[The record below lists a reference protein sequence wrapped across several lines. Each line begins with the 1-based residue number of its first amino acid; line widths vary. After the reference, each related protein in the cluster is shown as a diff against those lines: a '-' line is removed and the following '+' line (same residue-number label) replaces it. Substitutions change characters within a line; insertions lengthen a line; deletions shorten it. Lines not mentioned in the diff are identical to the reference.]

1 MLGNIKILTSGNVDS
16 GKSTLLGRLFYD
28 LGKIHKDQIPKSFT
42 NNQDYSVFFDGLEEE
57 QLQKIT
63 IDVSY
68 KYLDL
73 NKKRI
78 TFLDCPGHEEFT
90 RNMFTG
96 ATQSDYAI
104 MVIDINEGLTEQT
117 LKHLSILE
125 MLNIKKVLICIN
137 KIDTIKTNNLKK
149 VYEKIN
155 ITLTNSLNIDYEL
168 IPTSATKGINVTSR
182 ERKLNFYNGKSLL
195 EHLNSL
201 RSYKNEKDYLII
213 QESLMVDKKRIHFA
227 ENYISNINT
236 EIKLRNNSND
246 KSFTIKNFE
255 SSNKTNNQITFET
268 SKDIVFSK
276 GNIITK
282 DNLKLDKAKQFT
294 CIFYN
299 LSKDEINLSERYILK
314 SKHLENFVEITSI
327 NHLISGY
334 SKESSKKIKPNSLY
348 SVDID
353 LDKYVNY
360 KQFKTSKNLG
370 AFSII
375 SQETKKTIAAGIIVD
390 NLTRSVFDN
399 RFNSPR
405 IFNNDLAEYALW
417 IFGLSASGKTTLAYK
432 VSELLN
438 KKNIKN
444 IVLDAD
450 IVRAGL
456 NKDLGFSVND
466 RNENIRRISEVSKLF
481 LESGVVPIVTAITPK
496 MSERLYV
503 QNILPK
509 NKTKF
514 IYMNTSLK
522 TCIERDPKGL
532 YKKAKSGD
540 IKNMTG
546 ISMEFEEPNEKID
559 YIEIKNKSIQKSLNI
574 VEKILF

>member
-375 SQETKKTIAAGIIVD
+375 SQETKK
-390 NLTRSVFDN
+390 
-399 RFNSPR
+399 
-405 IFNNDLAEYALW
+405 
-417 IFGLSASGKTTLAYK
+417 
-432 VSELLN
+432 
-438 KKNIKN
+438 
-444 IVLDAD
+444 
-450 IVRAGL
+450 
-456 NKDLGFSVND
+456 
-466 RNENIRRISEVSKLF
+466 
-481 LESGVVPIVTAITPK
+481 
-496 MSERLYV
+496 
-503 QNILPK
+503 
-509 NKTKF
+509 
-514 IYMNTSLK
+514 
-522 TCIERDPKGL
+522 
-532 YKKAKSGD
+532 
-540 IKNMTG
+540 
-546 ISMEFEEPNEKID
+546 
-559 YIEIKNKSIQKSLNI
+559 
-574 VEKILF
+574 